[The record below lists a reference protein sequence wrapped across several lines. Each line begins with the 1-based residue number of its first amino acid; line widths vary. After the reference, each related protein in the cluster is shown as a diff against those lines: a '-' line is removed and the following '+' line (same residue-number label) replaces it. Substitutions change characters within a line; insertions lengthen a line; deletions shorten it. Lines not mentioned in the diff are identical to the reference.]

1 MLEMTHGIT
10 GEHAGFACRMGG
22 TLKSI
27 CIFNIEVPEGRARAI
42 DKATVQ
48 KIYESL
54 PIHGLIQPIGV
65 RQNTL
70 GLTLA
75 YGEHRYRAWL
85 QRYEEE
91 VAAGDIEKGI
101 WNQIPCIVYDSE
113 GTDEDLR
120 LLELNENLLRKELS
134 VEERARNSAEVLGM
148 ITDKRTKNPKSTKG
162 GKVPM
167 VLFGPP
173 SQKDVLSLLNTPK
186 MTFQRQ
192 FKAYQKAAGIDVNW
206 TKLNEEQYDGFV
218 QWFRDE
224 ADRLAQEQQDKADGD
239 EAANTAKAKAKADK
253 DYHAWYDKGI
263 NLVHDYLELHPEK
276 AKDVKHD
283 LLELVSESGT
293 LNQLFVE

>member
-120 LLELNENLLRKELS
+120 LLELNENLLRKELTP
-134 VEERARNSAEVLGM
+134 EERARNSAEVLNMLKGKNHQKGKIIKDKKPSM
-148 ITDKRTKNPKSTKG
+148 ITFK
-162 GKVPM
+162 
-167 VLFGPP
+167 PP
-173 SQKDVLSLLNTPK
+173 SQKETIE
-186 MTFQRQ
+186 
-192 FKAYQKAAGIDVNW
+192 G
-206 TKLNEEQYDGFV
+206 
-218 QWFRDE
+218 
-224 ADRLAQEQQDKADGD
+224 
-239 EAANTAKAKAKADK
+239 
-253 DYHAWYDKGI
+253 
-263 NLVHDYLELHPEK
+263 
-276 AKDVKHD
+276 
-283 LLELVSESGT
+283 
-293 LNQLFVE
+293 